1 MHASMSDC
9 ESRIWDTGDAPLG
22 LRKPGGLPVYGLPVV
37 ATLFMLR
44 MLWVTRRDAVPS
56 YHSYWATHTPSVF
69 MLMLAAVFAGGVAL
83 AWRYVRPEWVM
94 GGELALALLLD
105 LAGVGEWAPIM
116 PMIAYWALIMT
127 VSSDLRILCFGLASC
142 MVLGSQAFA
151 GDGWRQAGWS
161 IWLDILSAMLPIVV
175 IGVLGYAVRNRRLSS
190 LALQRERDERL
201 RADLLAQQRDAAV
214 RRGSIVGEMHDSV
227 GHDLT
232 SIIALAQGLAEQVEG
247 QDVDP
252 EVAQA
257 IDAIRDIA
265 KSGLQDTRHALR
277 ALTATDA
284 DLSGTPTATIGTRPY
299 EMNHSA
305 IGESEKHYAWD
316 DIRPVLAHLRVSGVI
331 VTFTETGR
339 RSDNPEQADL
349 CFRVTR
355 EAVTNAVR
363 HAPGLAHLN
372 VSWDHA
378 TDGSM
383 IATITNDGSTNLPKS
398 SDDAG
403 GTGLARIAD
412 AIARAGG
419 SLRYGPDGAETGVWR
434 VTAMLT
440 YVRPTRERGDVD
452 DEHHAGR

>member
-1 MHASMSDC
+1 MSDC

-284 DLSGTPTATIGTRPY
+284 DLSGTPTATSGTRPY

>member
-1 MHASMSDC
+1 M
-9 ESRIWDTGDAPLG
+9 
-22 LRKPGGLPVYGLPVV
+22 PVV

-161 IWLDILSAMLPIVV
+161 IWLDILPAMLPIVV

-284 DLSGTPTATIGTRPY
+284 DLSGTPTATSGTRPY

>member
-277 ALTATDA
+277 ALAATDA
-284 DLSGTPTATIGTRPY
+284 DLSGTPTATSGTRPY

>member
-1 MHASMSDC
+1 MSDC

-151 GDGWRQAGWS
+151 GDGWRPAGWS
-161 IWLDILSAMLPIVV
+161 IWLDVLPGMLPMVV
-175 IGVLGYAVRNRRLSS
+175 IGVLGYAVRNRRLSV
-190 LALQRERDERL
+190 LANQREHDERL
-201 RADLLAQQRDAAV
+201 RADLLARQRDAV
-214 RRGSIVGEMHDSV
+214 VQRSGIVGEMHDSV

-232 SIIALAQGLAEQVEG
+232 TIITLAQGLAEQLDGLDME
-247 QDVDP
+247 P
-252 EVAQA
+252 EIMQA

-284 DLSGTPTATIGTRPY
+284 DLSDTPTATSGTRPY